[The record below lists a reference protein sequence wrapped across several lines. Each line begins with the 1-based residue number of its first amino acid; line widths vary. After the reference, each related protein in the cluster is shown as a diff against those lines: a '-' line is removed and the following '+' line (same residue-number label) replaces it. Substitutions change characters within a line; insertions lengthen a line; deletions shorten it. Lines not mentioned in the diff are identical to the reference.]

1 MTLLALFLIS
11 NGWKTVIMIV
21 LMILVFWLFLIRPQN
36 QQAKK
41 EAEYRKSLKKGDR
54 VMTAGGIHVT
64 VMNVNGPIATVEM
77 AQGVQTKV
85 QLSTLQPIPET
96 KKK

>member
-1 MTLLALFLIS
+1 
-11 NGWKTVIMIV
+11 MIV

-41 EAEYRKSLKKGDR
+41 EAEYRNSLKKGDR

-85 QLSTLQPIPET
+85 QLSTLQPIPEA